1 MHAWFEKIEWLEGN
15 ARPEPAILREAATK
29 LAMTETI
36 INTLLPDFYA
46 ILERPNIRSVLLKD
60 QVLKLKPMRSALK
73 NLRSTPTLKVFP
85 ERRFVLLS
93 ASELTQGS
101 IDRLVLA
108 YANDQPVAADIVDYK
123 TDRLAG
129 DIADWIQQKT
139 DHYQPQLEEYRRA
152 VEHCFGIP
160 QTRISARLV
169 LLEADTIVEL

>member
-1 MHAWFEKIEWLEGN
+1 MLGRNPRFSAKPP
-15 ARPEPAILREAATK
+15 RK

-108 YANDQPVAADIVDYK
+108 
-123 TDRLAG
+123 T
-129 DIADWIQQKT
+129 
-139 DHYQPQLEEYRRA
+139 
-152 VEHCFGIP
+152 
-160 QTRISARLV
+160 QT
-169 LLEADTIVEL
+169 TNQ